1 MSKIPAEN
9 VKNTGKQLHI
19 LACSRNI
26 IPKFWVAWFSKTKI
40 NDLADQG
47 RTTGEPTWDLQIFR
61 QDLLCFF
68 IYDTIRHY
76 DTRESSTY
84 PMDMFVLCLQWP
96 KKSREFDLN
105 IEVYLKPT
113 WTLNECNKSINGFH
127 LQECC
132 SKDLQNLTKLQQ
144 RVPTSY
150 PKSQA
155 HDVVEDNAVDCFGQS
170 ISIVS
175 SLTLCPPSSSTSPLF
190 ESISLISNDGH
201 T

>member
-1 MSKIPAEN
+1 MQSKHNPK
-9 VKNTGKQLHI
+9 VLSCLVFKNEDQ
-19 LACSRNI
+19 
-26 IPKFWVAWFSKTKI
+26 WFSGSREDNGGT
-40 NDLADQG
+40 NLRFTDFQTRFAV
-47 RTTGEPTWDLQIFR
+47 
-61 QDLLCFF
+61 FF

-96 KKSREFDLN
+96 KKSWEFDLN

-127 LQECC
+127 LQECFG
-132 SKDLQNLTKLQQ
+132 KDLQNLTKLQQ

-190 ESISLISNDGH
+190 QSISLISNDGH